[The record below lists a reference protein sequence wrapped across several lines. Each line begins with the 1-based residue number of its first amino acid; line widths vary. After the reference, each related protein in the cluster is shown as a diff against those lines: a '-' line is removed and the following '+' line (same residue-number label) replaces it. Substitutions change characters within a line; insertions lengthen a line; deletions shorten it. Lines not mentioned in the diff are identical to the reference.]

1 MPLGEAGEVGEITQP
16 KNVYTEMKERILVHT
31 EQEVTEKKQLEQ

>member
-16 KNVYTEMKERILVHT
+16 KNVYTEMKENSGPYRARSD
-31 EQEVTEKKQLEQ
+31 